1 LFDQFLHLNL
11 GTKFTEKIGFEIDIQ
26 KQKEKEIRKRKG
38 KKKKKRETTCTR
50 PDSSA
55 RGPSPPSARSLA
67 RNALNRCHVGQ

>member
-38 KKKKKRETTCTR
+38 KKKKKEKLPVLGRIHLRAAHHPHPHAPWLEM
-50 PDSSA
+50 
-55 RGPSPPSARSLA
+55 
-67 RNALNRCHVGQ
+67 H